1 MESVRPLEVVKVD
14 SCLTLVE
21 YFLEYLLIGTIGFF
35 PLALKVRADVLL
47 LFFEQVKRRTRCS
60 PHTQRIEDP
69 ITQPEGN

>member
-1 MESVRPLEVVKVD
+1 MPLEVVKVD

-35 PLALKVRADVLL
+35 ALALKVRAGVLL

-60 PHTQRIEDP
+60 PRTQRIKDP
-69 ITQPEGN
+69 PNSN